1 MAIENIT
8 ELNTSR
14 GEISVDGSWIQA
26 SIRFSDEEGAAL
38 LRSQATDEAR
48 SEAFET
54 AARIGLRS
62 LASADHAYTERLLDE
77 KLDKVVGQLGR
88 AAEVTLQK
96 ASDAFE
102 ERWKKRIDE
111 ELASRLDGHRKLIDE
126 RLQTLFGE
134 SSDKSVQHAVRK
146 FLAEYQATV
155 VKEIGDDRAR
165 LRGELTE
172 LINGA
177 GNPDHPIAKIN
188 GQITELRKEIAV
200 ELEASRAA
208 AAAQQVRGTTPRAG
222 YDYQTEV
229 HTEIASL
236 LQGGDDEV
244 ELKGRIPGATGGAD
258 GDIVVVVDPHLTGG
272 TVARV
277 AIEVTKQASG
287 LSATKL
293 KTMLKKAMDDRGAQ
307 AAVIV
312 IRDPKI
318 LGGQRIQF
326 FPGLGAVAVFEPEDP
341 EQFRSLPALV
351 AIKHARAVVIREAR
365 PAASERDDQRIEQAT
380 QKAKEA
386 VEAVE
391 VVLGNQAK
399 IVKLAES
406 TCSTAKELRRSVLDA
421 IDEIDEALGD

>member
-1 MAIENIT
+1 M
-8 ELNTSR
+8 
-14 GEISVDGSWIQA
+14 
-26 SIRFSDEEGAAL
+26 
-38 LRSQATDEAR
+38 
-48 SEAFET
+48 
-54 AARIGLRS
+54 
-62 LASADHAYTERLLDE
+62 
-77 KLDKVVGQLGR
+77 
-88 AAEVTLQK
+88 
-96 ASDAFE
+96 
-102 ERWKKRIDE
+102 
-111 ELASRLDGHRKLIDE
+111 
-126 RLQTLFGE
+126 
-134 SSDKSVQHAVRK
+134 
-146 FLAEYQATV
+146 
-155 VKEIGDDRAR
+155 VKEIGEDRAR
-165 LRGELTE
+165 LRRELTE

-177 GNPDHPIAKIN
+177 GNPDHPIAKIS
-188 GQITELRKEIAV
+188 GQLTELRKEIAV
-200 ELEASRAA
+200 ELEAARAA

-229 HTEIASL
+229 HAEIVSL

-244 ELKGRIPGATGGAD
+244 ELRGRIPGATGGAD
-258 GDIVVVVDPHLTGG
+258 GDIVVVLDPHLTGG

-293 KTMLKKAMDDRGAQ
+293 KAMLKKAMDDRGAQ
-307 AAVIV
+307 VAVIV

-341 EQFRSLPALV
+341 EEFRSLPALL
-351 AIKHARAVVIREAR
+351 AIKHARAVAIRESR
-365 PAASERDDQRIEQAT
+365 PAASERDAQRIERAT

-391 VVLGNQAK
+391 MVVGNQAK
-399 IVKLAES
+399 IVKLAEG